1 MSGIARIAGAREALR
16 TPVSDQPLRREVWFK
31 DGDQAFVSSV
41 ATGEEGDNKLDE
53 LYLYT
58 YRSGTRWINLLSDEG
73 IDTSVVPENYRP
85 SHKFAF
91 WTYVHEI
98 LHGER
103 RVDDWEEIAGPGGKK
118 MYKEEVNDFRIIS
131 LGFGRSDYIWNQL
144 VDVYNDWG
152 SLNKGVIRIRRTG
165 SGMYDTSY
173 SLAATAR
180 DAEIPSDKLADIEEL
195 PDIKDYFRE
204 RYGGVPE
211 YSNNGTVDLNET
223 PATTEKAEKQENLF

>member
-1 MSGIARIAGAREALR
+1 MSGIARIQESREVPKGATPEQSLR
-16 TPVSDQPLRREVWFK
+16 KEVWFK
-31 DGDQAFVSSV
+31 DGDQAFVTSI

-58 YRSGTRWINLLSDEG
+58 YKSGTRWINLLSDDG
-73 IDTSVVPENYRP
+73 IDTSVVPDDSRP

-98 LHGER
+98 LHADK

-118 MYKEEVNDFRIIS
+118 MYKETVNDFRIVS

-144 VDVYNDWG
+144 VDVYNDWNG
-152 SLNKGVIRIRRTG
+152 LNKGVIRVRRTG

-180 DAEIPSDKLADIEEL
+180 DAEIPDDRLAEVAEL
-195 PDIKDYFRE
+195 PDIKVYFRE
-204 RYGGVPE
+204 RYGGVPD
-211 YSNNGTVDLNET
+211 YTSTTVSLNGNEKKKDL
-223 PATTEKAEKQENLF
+223 F

>member
-1 MSGIARIAGAREALR
+1 
-16 TPVSDQPLRREVWFK
+16 
-31 DGDQAFVSSV
+31 
-41 ATGEEGDNKLDE
+41 
-53 LYLYT
+53 
-58 YRSGTRWINLLSDEG
+58 
-73 IDTSVVPENYRP
+73 
-85 SHKFAF
+85 
-91 WTYVHEI
+91 
-98 LHGER
+98 
-103 RVDDWEEIAGPGGKK
+103 

-144 VDVYNDWG
+144 VDVYNDWV

>member
-1 MSGIARIAGAREALR
+1 MSGIARIQSTREGGR
-16 TPVSDQPLRREVWFK
+16 TTATEQAPRREVWFK
-31 DGDQAFVSSV
+31 DGDQAFLTSV

-58 YRSGTRWINLLSDEG
+58 YRSGTRWINLLSDDG
-73 IDTSVVPENYRP
+73 IDTSMVPEESRP

-91 WTYVHEI
+91 WAYVHEI
-98 LHGER
+98 LHTDKR
-103 RVDDWEEIAGPGGKK
+103 DDTWEEIAGPGGKK

-144 VDVYNDWG
+144 VDVYNDWTG
-152 SLNKGVIRIRRTG
+152 LNKGVMRVRRTG

-180 DAEIPSDKLADIEEL
+180 DAEVPQERMTEVAEL
-195 PDIKDYFRE
+195 PDIKTYFKE
-204 RYGGVPE
+204 RYGGVPD
-211 YSNNGTVDLNET
+211 YTSKDTVSLNGSDTTKKDL
-223 PATTEKAEKQENLF
+223 F

>member
-1 MSGIARIAGAREALR
+1 MSGIARIQESREVPKGATPEQSLR
-16 TPVSDQPLRREVWFK
+16 KEVWFK
-31 DGDQAFVSSV
+31 DGDQAFVTSV

-58 YRSGTRWINLLSDEG
+58 YKSGTRWINLLSDDG
-73 IDTSVVPENYRP
+73 IDTSVVPDDSRP

-98 LHGER
+98 LHADK

-118 MYKEEVNDFRIIS
+118 MYKETVNDFRIVS

-144 VDVYNDWG
+144 VDVYNDWNG
-152 SLNKGVIRIRRTG
+152 LNKGVIRVRRTG

-180 DAEIPSDKLADIEEL
+180 DAEIPDDRLAEVAEL
-195 PDIKDYFRE
+195 PDIKVYFRE
-204 RYGGVPE
+204 RYGGVPD
-211 YSNNGTVDLNET
+211 YTSTTVSLNGNEKKKDL
-223 PATTEKAEKQENLF
+223 F